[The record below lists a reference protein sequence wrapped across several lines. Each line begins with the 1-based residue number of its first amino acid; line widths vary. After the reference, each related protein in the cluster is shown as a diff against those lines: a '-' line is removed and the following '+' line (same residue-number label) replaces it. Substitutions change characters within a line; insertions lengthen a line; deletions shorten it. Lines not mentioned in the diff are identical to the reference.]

1 MYQSSTPGHTIA
13 RDTSVMTTALLVGFF
28 IVLLALEWRYRHW
41 LLRATAI
48 AASLAVMMFAQ
59 PSVHRAA
66 RAVISLPEPDR
77 VVRLGV
83 RRATDYESGILTLEQ
98 AARADAAIGAEA
110 RAISLGVLVWLAFT
124 PILRHPQFTAR
135 SEAS

>member
-1 MYQSSTPGHTIA
+1 VYQSSAPGHTIA
-13 RDTSVMTTALLVGFF
+13 RDTSVMTTALLVGLF

-48 AASLAVMMFAQ
+48 AASLVVMMFAQ

-66 RAVISLPEPDR
+66 RVVISLPESER
-77 VVRLGV
+77 VLRLGD

-110 RAISLGVLVWLAFT
+110 RPISLCVLVWLATT
-124 PILRHPQFTAR
+124 PMLRDRHRSSR
-135 SEAS
+135 SEPS